1 MSRLVVP
8 CKNKRYYVVSRKFL
22 ASEELARRSARNR
35 GWVRRA
41 FEYEQEYE
49 YEYD

>member
-1 MSRLVVP
+1 
-8 CKNKRYYVVSRKFL
+8 VSRKFL
-22 ASEELARRSARNR
+22 ASEELARRRARNR

-49 YEYD
+49 YEYEYD